1 MTASIAPL
9 TPDQSRSRSAIDVAV
24 LIGGWSAERAVSL
37 TSGTACAE
45 ALKRAGFSVR
55 TVDVPRDL
63 SALAAALTPKPT
75 VAFNALHGRG
85 GEDGV
90 IQSVLEMMAVPYTH
104 SGVPAS
110 AIAMDKPLTKRVLA
124 GVGVRAPDGLELQA
138 DQLTGDH
145 PLPPP
150 YVLKPADEG
159 SSVGVRVVREGDN
172 AAAPTSA
179 DWPAGQ
185 RLAAEV
191 FIPGRELT
199 VGVMGDRAL
208 TVTEIEHS
216 HGFFDYDAKYVPGH
230 AVHHLP
236 APVPAAVADE
246 AMRWALLAH
255 QTLGCRGISRSD
267 FRWDD
272 SQPGTTGLYFL
283 EINTQPGFT
292 AISLVP
298 EQAQHLGI
306 GFEAL
311 CAWLVEDALCRA

>member
-1 MTASIAPL
+1 MSTVASSPGNR
-9 TPDQSRSRSAIDVAV
+9 PSRQSVDVAV
-24 LIGGWSAERAVSL
+24 LMGGWSAEREVSL
-37 TSGTACAE
+37 TSGAACA
-45 ALKRAGFSVR
+45 
-55 TVDVPRDL
+55 D
-63 SALAAALTPKPT
+63 ALARSGFQVRRIDVRRDPVALVESLTPRPT
-75 VAFNALHGRG
+75 VVFNALHGRG

-90 IQSVLEMMAVPYTH
+90 IQGLLDMLGLPYTH
-104 SGVPAS
+104 SGIPAS

-124 GVGVRAPDGLELQA
+124 GVGVRAPDGIELQA
-138 DQLTGDH
+138 ADLDGRH

-159 SSVGVRVVREGDN
+159 SSVGVRVVHAGGN
-172 AAAPTSA
+172 APAPAAAE
-179 DWPAGQ
+179 WPAGQ

-199 VGVMGDRAL
+199 VGVMGERAL
-208 TVTEIEHS
+208 AVTEIEHS

-230 AVHHLP
+230 AVHRIP
-236 APVPAAVADE
+236 AQIPAAVTDE
-246 AMRWALLAH
+246 AMRIALLAH
-255 QTLGCRGISRSD
+255 RTLGCQGISRSD

-272 SQPGTTGLYFL
+272 AKPGTDGLFFL

-298 EQAQHLGI
+298 EQARHLGI
-306 GFEAL
+306 DFDAL